1 MKKQL
6 CLLLAAM
13 LAAGSLFSC
22 SSGGAENGDGAEAE
36 QTPGGSAVTDAS
48 TPAPETEPE
57 TEEHLPAPAVEDM
70 NGAVLTIMNMTPSA
84 FNWAN
89 TLIFASEMN
98 GEILNDALY
107 SREQKVED
115 LYNCSLEELETTN
128 SSGGDLTRAVKA
140 GDHTCDTCM
149 VFDAGVSG
157 ILTQGVLLSWNN
169 LDIDLTMPWWD
180 SAATEQYNFYGIQA
194 AVSGAFSLYNY
205 STRHCYVFNSD
216 MLENV
221 AAGTDLYNEVREGT
235 WTDDRLYAL
244 GALGVSDLNGDGTM
258 DKDNDVWGIVSS
270 VTRHYSAMLAGA
282 GVKYIDRDED
292 GVLNFAIPGNEYA
305 LNVVSKLVQLN
316 VGNDIYTN
324 GTSPSDIGG
333 GAESPI
339 FYDGR
344 ALFIAAY
351 VGEASRMRDIE
362 FNIGIL
368 PPPKFDETQDRYYS
382 LVEGGAQSV
391 LPKTLAGDD
400 MRKAAILLNAFAYY
414 SYLESVPAYIE
425 QVLMTK
431 VARNEDSSEML
442 RIVFDSSFYDLGTGI
457 WSSDTKNQFTA
468 NIFAPKS
475 DNVASL
481 CAKIGKVIGKQLEKF
496 TKSVMEM
503 EGE

>member
-6 CLLLAAM
+6 CLLFAVM
-13 LAAGSLFSC
+13 LAAGSLLSC
-22 SSGGAENGDGAEAE
+22 SSGGGGNGDSAEE
-36 QTPGGSAVTDAS
+36 GQTPGGNAVTDAS
-48 TPAPETEPE
+48 TPAPETAAE
-57 TEEHLPAPAVEDM
+57 TEEHLPEPEAEDM
-70 NGAVLTIMNMTPSA
+70 NGAVLTIMNMTPAA

-89 TLIFASEMN
+89 TQIFASEMN
-98 GEILNDALY
+98 GEILNDALF
-107 SREQKVED
+107 SREQKVEER
-115 LYNCSLEELETTN
+115 YNCSVEELETTD
-128 SSGGDLTRAVKA
+128 SSGGNMARAVRA
-140 GDHTCDTCM
+140 GDHACDTCM
-149 VFDAGVSG
+149 VFDASVSG

-169 LDIDLTMPWWD
+169 LDVDLTMPWWD
-180 SAATEQYNFYGIQA
+180 RAATEQYNFYGIQA

-216 MLENV
+216 MLEN
-221 AAGTDLYNEVREGT
+221 AAPGTDLYNEVREGT

-244 GALGVSDLNGDGTM
+244 GALGVMDLNGDGTM
-258 DKDNDVWGIVSS
+258 DKDNDQWGIVSS

-282 GVKYIDRDED
+282 GVKYIDRDEE
-292 GVLNFAIPGNEYA
+292 GVLHFAIPGNEYA
-305 LNVVSKLVQLN
+305 INVISKLVQLN

-324 GTSPSDIGG
+324 GTNPSDIGG

-368 PPPKFDETQDRYYS
+368 PPPKFTETQDRYYS

-400 MRKAAILLNAFAYY
+400 LHKAAVLLNAFAYY

-457 WSSDTKNQFTA
+457 WSGDTKNKFTGG
-468 NIFAPKS
+468 IFAPKT
-475 DNVASL
+475 DDTASL
-481 CAKIGKVIGKQLEKF
+481 CAKIEKVINKQLEKF
-496 TKSVMEM
+496 TNSVLEM

>member
-6 CLLLAAM
+6 SLLLAAM
-13 LAAGSLFSC
+13 LAAGTLFSC
-22 SSGGAENGDGAEAE
+22 ASGGAENGEDA
-36 QTPGGSAVTDAS
+36 QTPGGNTQISE
-48 TPAPETEPE
+48 PAPETAPE

-70 NGAVLTIMNMTPSA
+70 KGAVLTIMNMTPA
-84 FNWAN
+84 TFNWAN
-89 TLIFASEMN
+89 TQIFAAEMN
-98 GEILNDALY
+98 GEILNDALFT
-107 SREQKVED
+107 REQKVEE
-115 LYNCSLEELETTN
+115 LYNCSIEERETTN
-128 SSGGDLTRAVKA
+128 SSGGDLATAVKS
-140 GDHTCDTCM
+140 GDHTADTCM
-149 VFDAGVSG
+149 VFDAAVSG
-157 ILTQGVLLSWNN
+157 VLTQGILLPWND

-221 AAGTDLYNEVREGT
+221 APGTDLYTEVREGS
-235 WTDDRLYAL
+235 WTVDRLYEL
-244 GALGVSDLNGDGTM
+244 GALGVLDLNGDGAM
-258 DKDNDVWGIVSS
+258 NKDNDQWGIVSS

-282 GVKYIDRDED
+282 GVKYIDRDEE
-292 GVLNFAIPGNEYA
+292 GTLFFAIPGNEYA
-305 LNVVSKLVQLN
+305 MNVISKLVALN
-316 VGNDIYTN
+316 VGNDIYTS
-324 GTSPSDIGG
+324 GTNDIGG

-339 FYDGR
+339 FYNNR

-368 PPPKFDETQDRYYS
+368 PPPKFDAAQAQYYS

-400 MRKAAILLNAFAYY
+400 LHKAAVLLDAFSYY
-414 SYLESVPAYIE
+414 SYLESVPAYIN

-431 VARNEDSSEML
+431 VARNEDSSDML

-457 WSSDTKNQFTA
+457 WSGDTKNQFTA
-468 NIFAPKS
+468 NIFLPRS
-475 DNVASL
+475 DDTASL
-481 CAKIGKVIGKQLEKF
+481 CAKIGKVIGKQLERF

-503 EGE
+503 KGE